1 MFPLVPVRPKHLD
14 DYRRSAREAA
24 VERCRKAAA
33 PLKGARV
40 LHINSTAFGGGVAE
54 LLYTLVPLTRDLG
67 IHTDWAVFP
76 GNEDFYEITK
86 IIHNGLQGMPVALSE
101 KQQRYYLDHTARQ
114 ASSFDEHYDFIFVH
128 DPQPAALLKILRETG
143 HPQKGTWI
151 WRCHIDLTAASPDVW
166 HFLRPFINLHDVAIF
181 THQDFLRPLEI
192 PVQFIAPSIDPRS
205 PKNARIHEATRRE
218 VLERYEIDGSKPM
231 ICQVSRFDPWKDPL
245 GVIDAY
251 RLVKQETPSVQ
262 LVMVASMAHDDP
274 EGMHYLELAEERRG
288 DDPDVFLLTNL
299 QGVGAVE
306 VNAFQRSAGVVVQKS
321 LREGFGLVVSEAM
334 WKSKPVVGG
343 RAGGIRLQIEDGKNG
358 YLVESIEETA
368 ERVLSLLRDPETSTR
383 MGKAA
388 KEKVRANFLSTR
400 HLADYLELMSKVAG

>member
-14 DYRRSAREAA
+14 DYRRSAGEAA
-24 VERCRKAAA
+24 IDRCRKAAE

-54 LLYTLVPLTRDLG
+54 LLYTLVPLMRDLG

-76 GNEDFYEITK
+76 GNEEFFEITK
-86 IIHNGLQGMPVALSE
+86 VIHNGLQGMPVSLSE
-101 KQQRYYLDHTARQ
+101 KQQRYYLNHTAAQ
-114 ASSFDEHYDFIFVH
+114 AADFDEQYDFVFVH
-128 DPQPAALLKILRETG
+128 DPQPAALLEILRELG
-143 HPQKGTWI
+143 HPRKGRWL

-166 HFLRPFINLHDVAIF
+166 HFLRPFVNLHDVAIF
-181 THQDFLRPLEI
+181 THEDFLRPLEI
-192 PVQFIAPSIDPRS
+192 PVAFIAPSIDPRS
-205 PKNARIHEATRRE
+205 PKNARIHESTRKE
-218 VLERYEIDGSKPM
+218 VLERYEIDGSCPM

-251 RLVKQETPSVQ
+251 RLVKASKPEVQ
-262 LVMVASMAHDDP
+262 LVMIASMAHDDP

-288 DDPDVFLLTNL
+288 DDPDISLLTNL

-306 VNAFQRSAGVVVQKS
+306 VNAFQRSAQVVVQKS

-343 RAGGIRLQIEDGKNG
+343 RAGGIRLQIDDGVNG

-368 ERVLSLLRDPETSTR
+368 ERILSLLDDPKNAAR
-383 MGKAA
+383 MGAAA

-400 HLADYLELMSKVAG
+400 QLADYLELMTKVSG